1 MNLAKTLLHRE
12 DSGRVIFFS
21 LGGVRMMVMHKPFC
35 HKKSTGRFKDCSC
48 QTCTLSQKNP
58 ELSVIINW
66 FALVLGHHLSSCL
79 LLPVLVVPEVTCTKT
94 RRRVFGFK
102 GALFFTD
109 SSYESYGF
117 FLRQKDPTITMKQPI
132 YPSLPKSSKYL
143 LRRCLDPL
151 KVFSGGVWR
160 SNHLITHKV

>member
-117 FLRQKDPTITMKQPI
+117 SIGRRIPL
-132 YPSLPKSSKYL
+132 LPWNNQYT
-143 LRRCLDPL
+143 P
-151 KVFSGGVWR
+151 VFQNPPNTFSGGVW
-160 SNHLITHKV
+160 TP